1 MLVEILLM
9 TKLIPNVGNLMGK
22 VLLPLEDGLQT
33 ILEFLGVLVGLLEGL
48 LHLHQSEGKVKDLV
62 RLECLGQQTHSQR
75 VLCLIIVLC

>member
-22 VLLPLEDGLQT
+22 VLLPLENGLQT

-48 LHLHQSEGKVKDLV
+48 LHLHQ
-62 RLECLGQQTHSQR
+62 GQG
-75 VLCLIIVLC
+75 